1 MGSHTG
7 IVRTPQEYLDEMKPK
22 PLTAAEIKRG
32 KNSLCISG
40 TDTLMPWEEIYT
52 RVSAGMDMGHIAHIY
67 GHGRKI
73 ALWAVHDKITTNDTM
88 SKLLDDE
95 ITQRRKV
102 DALTDVSPTAA
113 NTLMEMAN
121 EYAPDVS
128 KKAVLLSQDVLKRAS
143 AIVNELN
150 PKKAATSLDLVN
162 IMKAQQMVT
171 DSLGLTDRHASSVSH
186 TQNNIMVSGFEF
198 VLDAPPAQPQAQP
211 IEAEVING

>member
-1 MGSHTG
+1 M
-7 IVRTPQEYLDEMKPK
+7 VRTPQQYIDEMKPK

-32 KNSLCISG
+32 KASLCISG
-40 TDTLMPWEEIYT
+40 TDDPMPWEEIYT
-52 RVSAGMDMGHIAHIY
+52 RIAAGMDMGQVAHVY

-73 ALWAVHDKITTNDTM
+73 ALWAVHDGITTNDTM

-102 DALTDVSPTAA
+102 DALTDVSPVAS

-121 EYAPDVS
+121 EFAPDVC
-128 KKAVLLSQDVLKRAS
+128 KQAVILSQDVLKRAS
-143 AIVNELN
+143 IIVNEKN

-171 DSLGLTDRHASSVSH
+171 DSLGMTDRHASTVQN
-186 TQNNIMVSGFEF
+186 TNNNIMVEGFTF
-198 VLDAPPAQPQAQP
+198 SLDAGPQDQLEI
-211 IEAEVING
+211 IEAHILPEVAQT